1 MKNSV
6 IIISL
11 SIVML
16 MMLSIFLYVNKITP
30 SIQKIDQKITGEDSA
45 GTIIQGST
53 IVIYNTP
60 HKEESEISRLQ
71 IQYVRAFGAYRVPL
85 MMKYILSKYKN
96 VDVVNAAPEFRKQ
109 WEERFKTLYAV
120 RSEAWDEIEKEDF
133 SGKSL
138 YSKIVNPVKGDIIKF
153 YLNNIKY
160 SSDRYRRVQEIE
172 AVKFFEEKFHMTVPQ
187 DWENELDGANESDI
201 GFLFIIVEN
210 NTEKS
215 CYNINF
221 SYDLIK
227 NNVMPNEQLGPGY
240 ESANLDWKKQNSN
253 ALTDETLKNA
263 KKIPLDK
270 RMSQLKPGESVIWL
284 LHTYK
289 SKDDGMPEYY
299 LTDIE
304 IPRKITFMTNGKT
317 MEQDVRAPYGLQAA
331 RMHLPKDWMSMKI
344 WMGQ

>member
-16 MMLSIFLYVNKITP
+16 LMLSVFLYIHRTTP
-30 SIQKIDQKITGEDSA
+30 PMQKIDQKVTGDGSA

-60 HKEESEISRLQ
+60 PNDESEINGLQ

-85 MMKYILSKYKN
+85 MMKYILSRYKN
-96 VDVVNAAPEFRKQ
+96 VDVVDAAPEFRKQ

-120 RSEAWDEIEKEDF
+120 RSEAWDEIEKEKF

-138 YSKIVNPVKGDIIKF
+138 YSKILNPVKGDVVKF
-153 YLNNIKY
+153 CLNDIKY
-160 SSDRYRRVQEIE
+160 SDYAYRDVQEKETI
-172 AVKFFEEKFHMTVPQ
+172 KFFEKKFHMTVPQ
-187 DWENELDGANESDI
+187 DWEYELDGANESDI
-201 GFLFIIVEN
+201 GFLFIVVEN

-215 CYNINF
+215 FYDINL
-221 SYDLIK
+221 SYELVK
-227 NNVMPNEQLGPGY
+227 NNVMTNDVLGLC
-240 ESANLDWKKQNSN
+240 ESANLDWKKKNSN

-263 KKIPLDK
+263 EKIQLDKKISHL
-270 RMSQLKPGESVIWL
+270 RPGESFIWL
-284 LHTYK
+284 LHAYK

-304 IPRKITFMTNGKT
+304 IPRKITFMVNGKT
-317 MEQDVRAPYGLQAA
+317 MELDVRAPYGLQAA

>member
-16 MMLSIFLYVNKITP
+16 LILSVFLYIHRTTP
-30 SIQKIDQKITGEDSA
+30 PMQKIDQKVTGDGSA

-60 HKEESEISRLQ
+60 SNDESEINGLQ

-96 VDVVNAAPEFRKQ
+96 VDVVDAAPEFRKQ

-120 RSEAWDEIEKEDF
+120 RSEAWDEIEKEKF

-138 YSKIVNPVKGDIIKF
+138 YSKILNPVKGDVIKF
-153 YLNNIKY
+153 YLNSIKY

-201 GFLFIIVEN
+201 GFLFIVVEN
-210 NTEKS
+210 DTEKS
-215 CYNINF
+215 FYNINL
-221 SYDLIK
+221 SYELVK
-227 NNVMPNEQLGPGY
+227 NSVMPNDVLGPGY
-240 ESANLDWKKQNSN
+240 ESANLDWKKQKSN

-270 RMSQLKPGESVIWL
+270 RISQLKPGESVIWL
-284 LHTYK
+284 LYAYK

-304 IPRKITFMTNGKT
+304 IPRKITFMVNGKT
-317 MEQDVRAPYGLQAA
+317 MELDVRAPYGLQAA